1 MSAPAKSTKGK
12 RSREALLVAAITL
25 IARDGLEAVSHRAV
39 AIEADVSTA
48 LTTYYFASKTDL
60 LVQAFE
66 YFAARGEPR
75 IAEIWTRA
83 HAILEQDDAVM
94 GRMQTIARLADLAT
108 DYVCRKPRPEPDG
121 VAFELAFLYAPRLEP
136 ELAKVVRGYRERIL
150 ASAISFCERA
160 GSQAPHTDAELLIG
174 AILRLEFEQ
183 LSVAVRTSRDH
194 VRMQLERL
202 LALIV
207 GPRG

>member
-1 MSAPAKSTKGK
+1 MSAHAKSTKGK

-39 AIEADVSTA
+39 AIEAQASLA
-48 LTTYYFASKTDL
+48 LTTYYFVSKTDL
-60 LVQAFE
+60 LLQAFE
-66 YFAARGEPR
+66 HFAASGEPS
-75 IAEIWTRA
+75 IAEVWTRA
-83 HAILEQDDAVM
+83 DAILEQGDAAT

-108 DYVCRKPRPEPDG
+108 DYICRRPRPEPDG

-136 ELAKVVRGYRERIL
+136 ELAHVVRAYRERIL
-150 ASAISFCERA
+150 ASAIRFCERA
-160 GSQAPHTDAELLIG
+160 GSAAPYTDAELLIG

-183 LSVAVRTSRDH
+183 LSVAVRTSRDN

-202 LALIV
+202 LALILDLS
-207 GPRG
+207 R